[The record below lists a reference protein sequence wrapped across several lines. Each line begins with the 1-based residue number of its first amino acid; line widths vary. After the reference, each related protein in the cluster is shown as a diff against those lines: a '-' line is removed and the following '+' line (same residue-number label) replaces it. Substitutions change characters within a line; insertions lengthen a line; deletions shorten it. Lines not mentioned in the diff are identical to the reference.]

1 MSMRDAIWIVG
12 IFVALG
18 ATWGMTSQRI
28 NAMERDIDRI
38 EEALI
43 LFTKME
49 SRIAVIETEIKNINK
64 KLDRLMIDM
73 NKLLESVKR
82 HEGYKNHVYLDTLGK
97 RTVGVGHL
105 CVEDFWE
112 DDKEYEEDF
121 LMGILEK
128 DLQSAIDQA
137 DDMCKN
143 LTISDDA
150 KIIIIEMIFQLGGN
164 GVSKFRKMWQA
175 LQQDPPDYAE
185 ASVQMLDSRWAKQ
198 TPNRAQE
205 MAKHMKEC
213 G

>member
-1 MSMRDAIWIVG
+1 
-12 IFVALG
+12 
-18 ATWGMTSQRI
+18 
-28 NAMERDIDRI
+28 
-38 EEALI
+38 
-43 LFTKME
+43 
-49 SRIAVIETEIKNINK
+49 
-64 KLDRLMIDM
+64 MIDM
-73 NKLLESVKR
+73 DKLLESVKK
-82 HEGYKNHVYLDTLGK
+82 HEGYRNKVYLDTLNK

-112 DDKEYEEDF
+112 DGKEYEESF
-121 LMGILEK
+121 LMEILEK

-137 DDMCKN
+137 DDKCKD
-143 LTISDDA
+143 LKISDDA

-205 MAKHMKEC
+205 MAGHMKSCSQE
-213 G
+213 